1 MINVKLDV
9 NPYQPRNCSLFL
21 CSMCLSLRLC
31 VIAWITGDCPS
42 LCVMPDLQPLALSL
56 LLAYKKPPAS
66 GTALLWVSA
75 SWCTPGCLFV
85 MVPRCHVIAFLVISL
100 ITSWR

>member
-9 NPYQPRNCSLFL
+9 NPYQPRNCSLIL

-42 LCVMPDLQPLALSL
+42 LCVMPDLRPLALSL
-56 LLAYKKPPAS
+56 LLAFKKPPAS
-66 GTALLWVSA
+66 GTTLLWVSA

-85 MVPRCHVIAFLVISL
+85 MVPCCHVIAFLVISL